1 MRIEFK
7 TFYRGSLLFLGCL
20 LCFSLWASAETTNS
34 TKELIPPSKNMIDS
48 ASPLHLTFGL
58 DQYPPLKNN
67 QLFGI
72 ELWQYAA
79 FLVYVVIAILLAKVI
94 DLLARGYFKRLVK
107 KTDSPY
113 DDLLLDLLAG
123 PVKVLI
129 FVLLLQIG
137 LDFFP
142 WPDWAEKWISKA
154 LQLIVAGSLIYL
166 SIKLADLLLS
176 IRRERLDKDV
186 DKSMAQQFFPILK
199 KILRAFV
206 VVIGLL
212 VTMQNMGMNIT
223 SLLASLSIGGLALGL
238 GAQDSLG
245 NLFGAVSIFL
255 DKPFQVGDQVRFEQH
270 EGHVE
275 NIGLRS
281 TRIRHLDG
289 HLITV
294 PNKTMASTTVIN
306 ISGRPTIRT
315 VMNIGLTYDTPESR
329 IREAIRIV
337 DEVYRKHPKTH
348 DLLVTFNKFET
359 TSLNLQVI
367 HWWQGNFHPAQ
378 LADLQEMNLALKNR
392 FDAAKLEFAFPT
404 QTVYLKEIKPA

>member
-7 TFYRGSLLFLGCL
+7 TLYRGSLLFFGCL
-20 LCFSLWASAETTNS
+20 LCFSLWASTQTNS
-34 TKELIPPSKNMIDS
+34 AAVPPIPAVQKTNSN
-48 ASPLHLTFGL
+48 AHLHLTFGL
-58 DQYPPLKNN
+58 DQYAPLKDK

-72 ELWQYAA
+72 DLWQYAA
-79 FLVYVVIAILLAKVI
+79 FLVYVAIAILLAKLI
-94 DLLARGYFKRLVK
+94 DLLARGYFKRLVL
-107 KTDSPY
+107 KTDSPH
-113 DDLLLDLLAG
+113 DDLLLDVLAG

-129 FVLLLQIG
+129 FVLLLHIG

-142 WPDWAEKWISKA
+142 WPDWAEKWFSRA
-154 LQLIVAGSLIYL
+154 LQLIVAGALIYL
-166 SIKLADLLLS
+166 SIKLVDLLLS
-176 IRRERLDKDV
+176 IWRERLEKTV
-186 DKSMAQQFFPILK
+186 DKAMAQQFFPILQ
-199 KILRAFV
+199 KILRAIV
-206 VVIGLL
+206 VVIALL

-223 SLLASLSIGGLALGL
+223 SLLASLSIGGLAIGL

-245 NLFGAVSIFL
+245 NLFGAISIFL

-294 PNKTMASTTVIN
+294 PNKMMASTTVIN

-315 VMNIGLTYDTPESR
+315 VMNVALTYDTPEPR
-329 IREAIRIV
+329 IREAIGIV
-337 DEVYRKHPKTH
+337 DDVFRKHPKTH
-348 DLLVTFNKFET
+348 DLLVTFNKFEA

-367 HWWQGNFHPAQ
+367 HWWQGNHQPSQ
-378 LADLQEMNLALKNR
+378 LADLQEMNLALKNK
-392 FDAAKLEFAFPT
+392 FDNAKLQFAFPT
-404 QTVYLKEIKPA
+404 QTIYYKEIKPA